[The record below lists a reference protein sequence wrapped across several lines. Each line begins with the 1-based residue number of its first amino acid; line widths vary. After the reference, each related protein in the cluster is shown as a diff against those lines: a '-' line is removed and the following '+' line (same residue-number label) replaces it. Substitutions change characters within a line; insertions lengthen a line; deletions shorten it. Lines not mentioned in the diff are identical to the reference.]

1 MTEQKIRTGAA
12 TARAETP
19 LVQSAPTQSPAAQ
32 SPSADRI
39 NSKLIDSVEV
49 VLEAFLGSAHMTIGE
64 LTAMKQGAVVEL
76 DAALN
81 APVEL
86 RLNGVAVA
94 RGELVAVGE
103 NFAVRL
109 TEISS

>member
-1 MTEQKIRTGAA
+1 MTEQKIRAGT
-12 TARAETP
+12 TSARPETP
-19 LVQSAPTQSPAAQ
+19 IVQPAAQ
-32 SPSADRI
+32 PASTDRI

-49 VLEAFLGSAHMTIGE
+49 VLEGFLGSARMTIGE

-94 RGELVAVGE
+94 RGELVAVGD

>member
-12 TARAETP
+12 STRPETP
-19 LVQSAPTQSPAAQ
+19 VVQSSPTQSPAAQ
-32 SPSADRI
+32 SPSPDRI

-49 VLEAFLGSAHMTIGE
+49 VLEGFLGSAHMTIGQ